1 MPMSRYKPIT
11 VGEVLVEEF
20 MQPVGLTQ
28 GALTEAMG
36 VQRSCDPLEALNSPR
51 ERFERA
57 TPFDTAA

>member
-20 MQPVGLTQ
+20 MQPVGLPQ

-36 VQRSCDPLEALNSPR
+36 VQRQQVNGY
-51 ERFERA
+51 A
-57 TPFDTAA
+57 TTAPMLRR